1 MLPWPYSRHAATSG
15 FVRTSGSAPAGEH
28 AADPT
33 CGQGQHHARHL
44 RHLRRQGLRL
54 GGSERGRA
62 LRRGVD
68 AVTVDVEHGVGQLLV
83 VEQQRG
89 EALGAWWRVRV
100 EGEGEGE
107 GWG

>member
-1 MLPWPYSRHAATSG
+1 MLRGHALATPPPRVNLG
-15 FVRTSGSAPAGEH
+15 AGSAPAGEH